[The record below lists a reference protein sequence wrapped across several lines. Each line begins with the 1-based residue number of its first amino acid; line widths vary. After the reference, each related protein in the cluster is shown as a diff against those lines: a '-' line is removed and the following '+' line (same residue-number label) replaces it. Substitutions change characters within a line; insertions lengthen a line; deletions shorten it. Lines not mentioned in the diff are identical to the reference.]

1 MIDAESLSC
10 PVVVPGDAEYD
21 QLRHV
26 WNADIDRRPAA
37 IARCSTP
44 EQVAEV
50 LRWARATGTPITVR
64 GGGHNLAGT
73 AVADGA
79 VQIDT
84 RPMNSVVVDQVAG
97 TVTVGAGCVWGEVD
111 RAVEDLGVAVPAG
124 VVSHTGVAGLTLGG
138 GFGYLTRMHGATV
151 DHLVSAQIV
160 VADGRI
166 LTVSDEENPDLFWAI
181 KGAGHNYGVATSFT
195 YRYVTLPGLAT
206 VRTSLYAAADRR
218 AMMERFRDVAI
229 GLPANVGTY
238 LRVYRCPAYWSQVP
252 AEHRDTPILSLSTV
266 TYGDASGVAE
276 KALFD
281 GTNPIY
287 TSVRTI
293 PHVTLQH
300 STDDEF
306 RYGIR
311 HYWRHTFVHELSG
324 EAIDTILHWADA
336 YPGRSLNSSAFISHQ
351 VMCPFEMIAG
361 SDQERDGSRDAL
373 PSHGPMRYS
382 ANIGADWEF
391 PAEKAPLV
399 GWVRGF
405 SDAMRPFQGGTYI
418 NFTSVQGD
426 DAVAKAVYGDKY
438 ERLTTVKKQYDPDNV
453 FSRGLVDLSKDDA

>member
-1 MIDAESLSC
+1 MSDITTLSC
-10 PVVVPGDAEYD
+10 RVVLPADADYD

-37 IARCSTP
+37 IARCATP
-44 EQVAEV
+44 EQVSEV
-50 LRWARATGTPITVR
+50 LAWARAANVQVTVR

-84 RPMNSVVVDQVAG
+84 RPMNAVVVDQEAG

-166 LTVSDEENPDLFWAI
+166 LTVSDDENPDLFWAI

-195 YRYVTLPGLAT
+195 YRYVKLLGLAT
-206 VRTSLYAAADRR
+206 VRTHLYAAADRR
-218 AMMERFRDVAI
+218 VMMERFRDLAI
-229 GLPANVGTY
+229 DLPANVGTY
-238 LRVYRCPAYWSQVP
+238 LRVYRAPEYWSQLP
-252 AEHRDTPILSLSTV
+252 AANRGEPILSLSTI
-266 TYGDASGVAE
+266 TYGDPTEEE

-281 GTNPIY
+281 GVEPIY
-287 TSVRTI
+287 TSERTI

-306 RYGIR
+306 RHGIR
-311 HYWRHTFVHELSG
+311 HYWRHTFVHELST

-361 SDQERDGSRDAL
+361 TNEVRDGSRDAL

-399 GWVRGF
+399 DWVRGF

-438 ERLTTVKKQYDPDNV
+438 DRLVAVKKEYDPANV
-453 FSRGLVDLSKDDA
+453 FSRGLVDLSDTADS